1 MLCSSCPRECGAIR
15 EKEQGEGFCGMGY
28 LPKLAKA
35 CIHRWEE
42 PCISGENGSG
52 AVFFTGGALQCVFCQ
67 NYCVSSEGFGK
78 TVTVERLREICEKLI
93 SQGVHNINLVNPTH
107 YADTVCQLLET
118 PFSVPVVYN
127 TGGYEKVET
136 LKKLKGKIQIYLP
149 DIKYSDDLLAVKYSA
164 APNYF
169 ETAAA
174 AVKEMFAQTGP
185 YVMDEDGILQ
195 SGVVIR
201 HLILPGCVENTKRV
215 IDWVSDNFAPG
226 EVLFSLM
233 SQYIPFGKVLEG
245 GYDEINRTVTEEEY
259 AEIEDHLM
267 ESNIEEGYFQ
277 ELSSADTEYIP
288 NFDLENV

>member
-1 MLCSSCPRECGAIR
+1 
-15 EKEQGEGFCGMGY
+15 
-28 LPKLAKA
+28 
-35 CIHRWEE
+35 
-42 PCISGENGSG
+42 
-52 AVFFTGGALQCVFCQ
+52 
-67 NYCVSSEGFGK
+67 
-78 TVTVERLREICEKLI
+78 
-93 SQGVHNINLVNPTH
+93 
-107 YADTVCQLLET
+107 
-118 PFSVPVVYN
+118 
-127 TGGYEKVET
+127 
-136 LKKLKGKIQIYLP
+136 
-149 DIKYSDDLLAVKYSA
+149 
-164 APNYF
+164 
-169 ETAAA
+169 
-174 AVKEMFAQTGP
+174 
-185 YVMDEDGILQ
+185 MDEDGILQ

-277 ELSSADTEYIP
+277 ELSSAATEYIP